1 VATCGFYGLVVNSQW
16 DQHPVLSG
24 EHVRLEPLGIEHAEG
39 LHAAGRDPSVWTWL
53 SEHQPADLS
62 ATHKQVEAILGKPG
76 RMAWAQID
84 IGTGRVAG
92 TTSYYQLD
100 PRHRNLLIGS
110 TWIGADWQRT
120 RLNTEAKLLLLR
132 RAFDELRANRAGW
145 ETDIENRRSQRAIE
159 RLGASREGVLR
170 AHRIRKDG
178 SLRDTVVYS
187 VTSPEW
193 PAVRDRLTARLRTI
207 SAKT

>member
-1 VATCGFYGLVVNSQW
+1 MNSQW

-24 EHVRLEPLGIEHAEG
+24 AHVRLEPLGLEHVEG
-39 LHAAGRDPSVWTWL
+39 LHAAGHDPDVWTWL
-53 SEHQPADLS
+53 SEHQPADLA
-62 ATHKQVEAILGKPG
+62 ATRTLIQAILGKSG

-84 IGTGRVAG
+84 VGTGRVAG
-92 TTSYYQLD
+92 TTSCYRLD
-100 PRHRNLLIGS
+100 PHHRNLLIGS
-110 TWIGADWQRT
+110 TWIGTDWQRT
-120 RLNTEAKLLLLR
+120 RLNTEAKLLLLC
-132 RAFDELRANRAGW
+132 RAFDVLGANRVGW

-187 VTSPEW
+187 VTASEW
-193 PAVRDRLTARLRTI
+193 PGVRDRLTGLLQTT
-207 SAKT
+207 SAST